1 MSKLNHIQII
11 YKRCRSYLSQT
22 KDSGFTLLEVL
33 MAITVSSVVVYAM
46 LSLVVSLL
54 ETEKRETAKT
64 QTQIEIGQAIDYIA
78 SEIEQ
83 AAYIYESSCLGGG
96 RQSDGNPVNGDEYCP
111 GLSNIITF
119 PSGLTPVLAFW
130 KLEAVPYNTATNSN
144 EALPVSCLNMPTTPI
159 NLQEECYG
167 IKNSR
172 SSYTLVVYGLRTDT
186 NDTWDGPARITRYQM
201 RKYKTDDLKNLT
213 KTAEYLINN
222 QDPETT
228 TFQKWPCTNS
238 PCSPKKITQYNDDV
252 LVDLIDDDKNQST
265 GGTQVICDQNKYVNT
280 TYSLS
285 PAANTPDGFYACV
298 SSPGGSG
305 GYQDAVIFMRGN
317 AAARAGEEP
326 KSQNPA
332 YLPSISRRVK
342 AGTLLNRTPPEPSE

>member
-11 YKRCRSYLSQT
+11 YKRFRAYLNHP
-22 KDSGFTLLEVL
+22 KDSGFTLLELL
-33 MAITVSSVVVYAM
+33 MAIAVSSVVVYAM

-64 QTQIEIGQAIDYIA
+64 QTQIEIGQAIDYMA

-83 AAYIYESSCLGGG
+83 AAYIYEGPCLGVG
-96 RQSDGNPVNGDEYCP
+96 RADNPSTQTNEYCP
-111 GLSNIITF
+111 GLNKAIKF

-130 KLEAVPYNTATNSN
+130 KLEAVPYKTSTNSN
-144 EALPVSCLNMPTTPI
+144 EKLPEKCSSLATD
-159 NLQEECYG
+159 LQEECYG

-172 SSYTLVVYGLRTDT
+172 SSYTLVVYGLRTDP
-186 NDTWDGPARITRYQM
+186 NDTWDGPARITRYEL
-201 RKYKTDDLKNLT
+201 RKYKSDKLNELAKTD
-213 KTAEYLINN
+213 EYLVNN
-222 QDPETT
+222 QDPDTG
-228 TFQKWPCTNS
+228 FQTWPCTGS
-238 PCSPKKITQYNDDV
+238 TSCTPRQIDQYNDDV
-252 LVDLIDDDKNQST
+252 LVDLIDDDKNPST
-265 GGTQVICDQNKYVNT
+265 GGTQAMCDQYKYANT

-305 GYQDAVIFMRGN
+305 GYQDAIIFIRGN
-317 AAARAGEEP
+317 AAARAGEP
-326 KSQNPA
+326 KSKNPA

-342 AGTLLNRTPPEPSE
+342 AGTLLNRKPPEISE